1 MIPAQVKMEFIHGY
15 QNDNIEKLIEKA
27 KMHLSIAEGSVGL
40 DKCEDSVE
48 VVHLKAGEIYK
59 GNVTWGPEPVDSDI
73 TLTKSGNHPLL
84 AYLRLLHAKQS
95 IHNALQL
102 QEQFLDPS
110 ELEFTKIGMHDPKN
124 PLVI

>member
-1 MIPAQVKMEFIHGY
+1 MIPAQVKMEFIHYY
-15 QNDNIEKLIEKA
+15 QDGNIDKLIEKA
-27 KMHLSIAEGSVGL
+27 KMHLSESENHIGKE
-40 DKCEDSVE
+40 KCDDSVT
-48 VVHLKAGEIYK
+48 VVKASDHYK
-59 GNVTWGPEPVDSDI
+59 GCFSSGPKPDGDI